1 MSGAHT
7 ASVSSSPGV
16 WFTVLRVSV
25 LRVLLRR
32 ECPGTWHCVDLCTP
46 LGSSTLCACVL
57 SCFSRVRLFAAP
69 WTAARQAPLA
79 VGFRQE
85 YGSGLPF
92 SHPGESSPPR
102 DPTRVSCIFCT
113 AGGSFTSE
121 PPVKPLIN
129 PAVMKKRLCWPRLL
143 QQCRF

>member
-7 ASVSSSPGV
+7 ASVSSHGV
-16 WFTVLRVSV
+16 WFTMLRGSE
-25 LRVLLRR
+25 LRVLLHK

-46 LGSSTLCACVL
+46 LGLSTLCACVL
-57 SCFSRVRLFAAP
+57 SHFSHVRLFATP

-79 VGFRQE
+79 MGFRQE
-85 YGSGLPF
+85 YWSGLPC

-121 PPVKPLIN
+121 PPGKPLIN
-129 PAVMKKRLCWPRLL
+129 SAFTKKRLCWPRLL
-143 QQCRF
+143 QQRRF